1 MHPSLKNILSIQE
14 MDIKMIR
21 LIRVKKQ
28 RLKELE
34 QIASLRSELIAQ
46 LDAKKDEIATLNAE
60 CFEHEKKIEEH
71 EEKLK
76 RLDSQQSSIKKIDE
90 FNALAKE
97 ITTLER
103 AKNAIEHSLS
113 NLVDQRAAEEE
124 MFSKTKQSLKDSE
137 ESSKRLEIEILATIK
152 EINEE
157 GKALKEKRDELAKLA
172 DPEILK
178 IYDRLLKNKKDR
190 VVVPMENRGCSGCHI
205 SLTAQHENLVRK
217 GEKLVFC
224 EHCSRILFWTED
236 LVEDD
241 AAASSK
247 RRRRR
252 AVTT

>member
-14 MDIKMIR
+14 LDIKMIR
-21 LIRVKKQ
+21 LLRIKQQ

-34 QIASLRSELIAQ
+34 QLAEIRSELVDQ
-46 LDAKKDEIATLNAE
+46 LEAKKEEIATLNAE

-76 RLDSQQSSIKKIDE
+76 KLDSQQSSIKKIDE

-97 ITTLER
+97 VSSLER
-103 AKNAIEHSLS
+103 TKTAIEHTLS

-124 MFSKTKQSLKDSE
+124 LFNKTKQSLKDSE
-137 ESSKRLEIEILATIK
+137 ESSKKLEIEILATIQ
-152 EINEE
+152 EINAE
-157 GKALKEKRDELAKLA
+157 GRELKKDRELLA
-172 DPEILK
+172 APADGEILK
-178 IYDRLLKNKKDR
+178 IYERLLKNKKDR
-190 VVVPMENRGCSGCHI
+190 VVVPLENRACSGCHI

-224 EHCSRILFWTED
+224 EHCSRILYWTED
-236 LVEDD
+236 LIEDE
-241 AAASSK
+241 AATAK

-252 AVTT
+252 AVSPQ

>member
-34 QIASLRSELIAQ
+34 QIGSLRSELVAQ

-76 RLDSQQSSIKKIDE
+76 KLDSQQSSIKKIDE

-124 MFSKTKQSLKDSE
+124 LFNKTKNSLKDSE

-157 GKALKEKRDELAKLA
+157 GKGLKEKRDELANHA
-172 DPEILK
+172 DPEVLK

-236 LVEDD
+236 FVEDE

-252 AVTT
+252 TTV